1 MNRKTWIHTVLH
13 LGCTT
18 LLLLQ
23 GHRILQMQSQQA
35 TMQRALVQNE
45 TMLRSQAWQTGE
57 DRDNYLELLSV
68 MAKYDMSTCRMIR
81 GPLGRGSEGSLAQQP
96 GN

>member
-35 TMQRALVQNE
+35 TMQRALVE
-45 TMLRSQAWQTGE
+45 RDTILRGVDFFAGE
-57 DRDNYLELLSV
+57 DRANYYELVNTL
-68 MAKYDMSTCRMIR
+68 AKYDMNTCK
-81 GPLGRGSEGSLAQQP
+81 LAVAKK
-96 GN
+96 